1 MGAICVIINR
11 REGEPGN
18 TDIVDAMLREAVAA
32 RSGNPDQ
39 KLPSPA
45 SRAFSHVAAGAIDVL
60 NGNSGRC
67 LHEDDTVLV
76 VCDAEFYN
84 GKELS
89 GNAGVAEAAGEA
101 ALIAGL
107 YRRHGEAWFEKA
119 IGNYGVF
126 IFDKA
131 KRKGLAYSDR
141 LGVRPLIVYED
152 EGRIVVAS
160 FLASLA
166 GLPGFR
172 PAFDHQ
178 AVYSYLFMEMIPTPF
193 TIYRKVRK
201 LEGGHV
207 LRIAGGRTETARVWN
222 MKYPE
227 PKLADEGEMIAGMRR
242 LMRQAVQRQAALGV
256 ESPEELGSF
265 LSGGTDSSLIAGLLS
280 EMNPGR
286 AKTFTIGFEEPGY
299 DEMEFSRI
307 ASNRFK
313 TKADEYY
320 VTRDDIVDALPLI
333 VRAFDEPFANSSVI
347 PTYFCARR
355 ARETGVRVIMGGDG
369 GDEIFGGNS
378 RYRDYFRDFHRF
390 HPLVEAAMSVAV
402 GATPKW
408 AQVGPMRTVA
418 NYLTRKH
425 APLHERIHAYNLSF
439 YFGKRENI
447 FAPDFLAGQGEFLN
461 AQEIARRI
469 LEGAETKDELDRYLY
484 HDLKNTLMD
493 NDLRKVNTMTELAG
507 VQVRYPFLDT
517 ELIEFTGLIPSNLK
531 VKDGALRYLYKEA
544 FKDILPLEIINKKK
558 HGFGLPVVQWMFREG
573 RLNDMLRDALFDGRL
588 KARGIFRES
597 FVEGLYKRAQA
608 DKKAYFGTF
617 LYYIF
622 FLELWL
628 REHVD
633 GNAGHASAR
642 FSAAA
647 AVPGSS
653 GKDL

>member
-1 MGAICVIINR
+1 MIVNR
-11 REGEPGN
+11 RESEPAR
-18 TDIVDAMLREAVAA
+18 TDVVDAMLREAVAA
-32 RSGNPDQ
+32 RSGNPAQ
-39 KLPSPA
+39 PLPAPA
-45 SRAFSHVAAGAIDVL
+45 SRAFSNVAAGAIDAL
-60 NGNSGRC
+60 KGDSGQC
-67 LHEDDTVLV
+67 LYEDEAVLV
-76 VCDAEFYN
+76 ACDAEIYN
-84 GKELS
+84 GKELAGS
-89 GNAGVAEAAGEA
+89 AGVPENAGEA
-101 ALIAGL
+101 ALIAAL
-107 YRRHGEAWFEKA
+107 YRRHGESWFEKVA
-119 IGNYGVF
+119 GIYGVF
-126 IFDKA
+126 IYDKG
-131 KRKGLAYSDR
+131 KRKGLAFSDR
-141 LGVRPLIVYED
+141 LGVRPLIVHED
-152 EGRIVVAS
+152 DERIVVATY
-160 FLASLA
+160 LASLA
-166 GLPGFR
+166 GLPGFQ
-172 PAFDHQ
+172 ATLDHQ
-178 AVYSYLFMEMIPTPF
+178 AVCSYLFMEMIPTPF
-193 TIYRKVRK
+193 TIYRSARK

-207 LRIAGGRTETARVWN
+207 LRISGGRTETARVWN

-242 LMRQAVQRQAALGV
+242 LMRQSVQRQAALGV
-256 ESPEELGSF
+256 KTPEELGSF

-280 EMNPGR
+280 ELNPGR

-355 ARETGVRVIMGGDG
+355 ARESGVRVIMGGDG

-378 RYRDYFRDFHRF
+378 RYRDYYQDFHRF
-390 HPLVEAAMSVAV
+390 NPAVEMAMSLAV

-408 AQVGPMRTVA
+408 AQVGPMRKVA
-418 NYLTRKH
+418 NYLARKH
-425 APLHERIHAYNLSF
+425 APLHERIHAYDLSF

-447 FAPDFLAGQGEFLN
+447 FAAGFLAGQGQFLN

-469 LEGAETKDELDRYLY
+469 LEGAETTDELDRYLY

-517 ELIEFTGLIPSNLK
+517 ELVEFTGLIPSNLK

-558 HGFGLPVVQWMFREG
+558 HGFGLPVVQWMFRKG
-573 RLNDMLRDALFDGRL
+573 RFNDMLRDALFDGRL
-588 KARGIFRES
+588 KARGIFHDA
-597 FVEGLYKRAQA
+597 FVDGLYKRAQA
-608 DKKAYFGTF
+608 DKTAYFGYF

-633 GNAGHASAR
+633 GSASRASSR

-647 AVPGSS
+647 GVPGSS
-653 GKDL
+653 GRDL